1 MIKLLQVGSVCL
13 RNFSCPI
20 WNVNVPDRG
29 CAESRW
35 GVLSS
40 TGRSDT
46 FMCEIIT
53 YAARN
58 SNRITA
64 IYNSARRNLQTPR
77 HSSPQ
82 RSSHALAHLRA
93 HTKNTP
99 PPSAGLPHTCT
110 SHQGGSDEVIDFFF
124 FLTGKLIK
132 FCVSNMIIM
141 EYGNVSAKIKF
152 QMTNQCLCFFFSVNI
167 KDVLTFKGY
176 LHVWSLSIV

>member
-1 MIKLLQVGSVCL
+1 M
-13 RNFSCPI
+13 
-20 WNVNVPDRG
+20 WPDRS

-35 GVLSS
+35 CVLSC
-40 TGRSDT
+40 TGSSDT

-64 IYNSARRNLQTPR
+64 IYNCARRNLQTPR

-82 RSSHALAHLRA
+82 CSSHALAHLRA
-93 HTKNTP
+93 HPKNTP

-110 SHQGGSDEVIDFFF
+110 SHQGGSDKVIDFFF
-124 FLTGKLIK
+124 FSYHKVVK

-141 EYGNVSAKIKF
+141 EYGNITAKIEF
-152 QMTNQCLCFFFSVNI
+152 QMTNQCLCFFFFCNKYWGCV
-167 KDVLTFKGY
+167 DF
-176 LHVWSLSIV
+176 